1 MLSSGLSGGGGHGGK
16 GGDGF
21 YSGSRAGG
29 GAAYGSADLPCELGS
44 GSGND
49 TTGSSTAGGGIIGNS
64 DGVQGP
70 LPSSV
75 WPSLFLTALTS
86 YCLFISTFQ

>member
-21 YSGSRAGG
+21 YSGSHAVG

-44 GSGND
+44 GSGNVN
-49 TTGSSTAGGGIIGNS
+49 TTFSTAGGGIIGNS
-64 DGVQGP
+64 DGVHGP
-70 LPSSV
+70 LPSSI
-75 WPSLFLTALTS
+75 WSSLFLTALAS